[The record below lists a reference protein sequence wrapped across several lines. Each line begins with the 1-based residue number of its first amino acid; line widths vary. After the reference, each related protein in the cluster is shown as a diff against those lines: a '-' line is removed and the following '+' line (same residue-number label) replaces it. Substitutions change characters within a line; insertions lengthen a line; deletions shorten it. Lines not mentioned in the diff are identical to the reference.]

1 MARRPR
7 ADPSSETDVPAIF
20 LDGKQL
26 AQRVLGDL
34 VSRVQALAAQ
44 GITPKLTVVRVGDD
58 PASKIYI
65 RAKIR
70 ACAQAGVLGDE
81 LELPASTPQG
91 ELIECLDRLNGD
103 PQVHGVLVQLPL
115 PRTMDA
121 HAVATHIA
129 PEKDVDG
136 LHACNLGRLVQGDA
150 ILPPCTP
157 AGVLRLLD
165 AHRIELRGKHA
176 VVVGRSEIVGKPM
189 ALLLIERDAT
199 VTVCNSKTRD
209 LGGFTRSADVLV
221 VAVGRAG
228 LLRADMVK
236 PGAAV
241 VDVGVNR
248 LPDGKL
254 AGDVDPAAAET
265 AGYLTPVP
273 GGVGPMTVAM
283 LIENTVK
290 AAERS
295 APSVI

>member
-1 MARRPR
+1 M
-7 ADPSSETDVPAIF
+7 PAIL

-26 AQRVLGDL
+26 AQRVLADL
-34 VSRVQALAAQ
+34 APRVEILKSR
-44 GITPKLTVVRVGDD
+44 GIVPKLTVVRVGDD
-58 PASKIYI
+58 PASKVYI

-70 ACAQAGVLGDE
+70 ACEQAGVLGDE
-81 LELPASTPQG
+81 LELPASTLQG
-91 ELIECLDRLNGD
+91 EVIDCLDRLNSD
-103 PQVHGVLVQLPL
+103 AQVHGILVQLPL
-115 PRTMDA
+115 PRAIDQ
-121 HAVATHIA
+121 HAIAAHIA
-129 PEKDVDG
+129 PDKDVDG
-136 LHACNLGRLVQGDA
+136 LNLCNLGRLVQGDA

-165 AHRIELRGKHA
+165 SYRVDLRGKHA

-189 ALLLIERDAT
+189 ALLLIQRDAT
-199 VTVCNSKTRD
+199 VSVCNSKTPD
-209 LGGFTRSADVLV
+209 LASFARSADVLV

-228 LLRADMVK
+228 LVRADMVK
-236 PGAAV
+236 AGAAV

-254 AGDVDPAAAET
+254 AGDVDAAVAGV

-290 AAERS
+290 AAERI
-295 APSVI
+295 APGVA